1 MTASEQNSEWLTRKR
16 LVDPKLK
23 AAGWSIVPFTPGLPL
38 SSYRNCAISE
48 FETQNGPAD
57 YALCADG
64 MIIGVVEA
72 KKLTLGPQSVLTQA
86 ERYAKGLTTGVLN
99 FNCKPVPNI

>member
-1 MTASEQNSEWLTRKR
+1 LVTASEQNSEWLTRKR

-23 AAGWSIVPFTPGLPL
+23 AAGWNIVPFAPGLPL

-48 FETQNGPAD
+48 FETEKGPAD

-64 MIIGVVEA
+64 MIVGVVEA
-72 KKLTLGPQSVLTQA
+72 KKLSLGPQAVLTQA
-86 ERYAKGLTTGVLN
+86 ERYARGLPTRS
-99 FNCKPVPNI
+99 FNSDGIRV